1 MPFPF
6 AAVVA
11 PIVSAVG
18 SAVAGGAAAA
28 AAAGT
33 AVAGATTAA
42 GAAVAAA
49 SATTLVIGGVS
60 VAAGGALTAAAI
72 SSRNAEN
79 RKLAKEA
86 AERLAS
92 RERERMFL
100 RQKMEL
106 DTALQALNEKYGEN
120 LPMEKAREFCSRS
133 AELLGSL
140 EGNSAGLRKKGESVS
155 AEAEAAQAELR
166 AMFEEGGWA
175 KPENDA
181 TLQGKGFTSTTGA
194 GEPEQTATSVVTQRE
209 ECGTLRRRGLWFGD
223 DVSSHSVYESG
234 REREARLI
242 QEKKE
247 WDKKLKA
254 LSAQY
259 GVAIPREEAEE
270 VYTIAAELLGTLEM
284 RSTGLLKQ
292 GGKVSLEAEAAVEE
306 LRAVF
311 SQVGMKE

>member
-18 SAVAGGAAAA
+18 GAVAGG
-28 AAAGT
+28 
-33 AVAGATTAA
+33 VAGAATAA

-72 SSRNAEN
+72 SSRNAEK

-100 RQKMEL
+100 REKMEL
-106 DTALQALNEKYGEN
+106 DTALQALNEKYGKN
-120 LPMEKAREFCSRS
+120 LPLEKAREFCSRS

-140 EGNSAGLRKKGESVS
+140 EGNSAGLRKKGENVS
-155 AEAEAAQAELR
+155 ADAEAAQAELR

-175 KPENDA
+175 KSENDA

-194 GEPEQTATSVVTQRE
+194 GEREQTAASVLAQRE
-209 ECGTLRRRGLWFGD
+209 EYGTSRRRGLWFGE
-223 DVSSHSVYESG
+223 DVSSHSGYESG

-247 WDKKLKA
+247 LDKKLKA

-259 GVAIPREEAEE
+259 GVDIPREYAEE
-270 VYTIAAELLGTLEM
+270 VYTIAAELLGALEM
-284 RSTGLLKQ
+284 RSTGILKQ
-292 GGKVSLEAEAAVEE
+292 GGKVSLEAEAVMKE
-306 LRAVF
+306 LRALF
-311 SQVGMKE
+311 AQVGIKE